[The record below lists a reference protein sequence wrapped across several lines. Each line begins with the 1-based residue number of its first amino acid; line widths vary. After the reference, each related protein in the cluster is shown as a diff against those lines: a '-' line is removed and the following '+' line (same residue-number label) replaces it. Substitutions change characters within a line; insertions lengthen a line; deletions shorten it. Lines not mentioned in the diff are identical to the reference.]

1 MYRIGSLQCMISIIK
16 QETVVADAIEMNLE
30 LQDQLLD
37 GIARRRPNDLQ
48 FLKDLEVIRRKVP
61 KEEGY
66 RAKREREAAER
77 RVLLA
82 TLEYGEMIGR

>member
-1 MYRIGSLQCMISIIK
+1 
-16 QETVVADAIEMNLE
+16 MNLE

-48 FLKDLEVIRRKVP
+48 FLRDLEVIRRKVP
-61 KEEGY
+61 REECY

-77 RVLLA
+77 RVLLV
-82 TLEYGEMIGR
+82 TLEYGEMIGQQR